1 MKKLIDYYG
10 RQIVYFRISL
20 TDRCNFRCIYCSPSE
35 KDFCFIKHQ
44 NILRFEEILE
54 IVRVAVDMGITKI
67 RLTGG
72 EPLVRKGVT
81 DFIKQLNQIETLE
94 DISMTTNGYYLFDMA
109 ASLKSAGLNRVNISL
124 DSLQKDKFKQVTG
137 FDGLEKVLQGID
149 TSLQVGLTPVKINV
163 VLLKGINDNEIED
176 FIRLTVNK
184 PLYVRFI
191 ELMPTNH
198 KLIQINKGLFISAQF
213 IKEKMKRKY
222 PDLKPVSMEKGYGPA
237 IYYQLP
243 GAKGMFG
250 FVTAVSQHF
259 CAGCNRIRLTAEG
272 RLRPCLFSSREI
284 ELKEKLRQIPVNQ
297 LELRKELIRRCLEEA
312 VHIKPFQHHIGRN
325 NISEFDMSQIGG

>member
-1 MKKLIDYYG
+1 MKKLIDSYG

-54 IVRVAVDMGITKI
+54 IVRVAADMGMTKI

-81 DFIKQLNQIETLE
+81 DFIKQLNQIEALE

-124 DSLQKDKFKQVTG
+124 DSLQKDKFKQITG

-149 TSLQVGLTPVKINV
+149 ASLQVGLTPVKINV
-163 VLLKGINDNEIED
+163 VLLKGINDNEMED

-184 PLYVRFI
+184 PLYIRFI

-198 KLIQINKGLFISAQF
+198 ELIQINEGHFISAQF

-222 PDLKPVSMEKGYGPA
+222 PDLKPASLEKGYGPA

-259 CAGCNRIRLTAEG
+259 CARCNRIRLTAEG

-297 LELRKELIRRCLEEA
+297 QELRKELIRRCLEET
-312 VHIKPFQHHIGRN
+312 VHIKPFQHHIGHN